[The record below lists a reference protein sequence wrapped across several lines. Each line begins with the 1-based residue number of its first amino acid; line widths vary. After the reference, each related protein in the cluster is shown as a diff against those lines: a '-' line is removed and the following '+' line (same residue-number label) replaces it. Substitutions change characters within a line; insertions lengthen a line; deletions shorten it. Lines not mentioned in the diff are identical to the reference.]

1 MSKPKT
7 AVITGSSSGIGHAIA
22 EALAGAGM
30 NVALNGIEPVD
41 KIEPARKAIEEKYG
55 VKAIY
60 SAANMMKPEGVRS
73 LIAAAEAAFDQV
85 DVLVNNAGIQFVS
98 PVEDFPDES
107 GSRLWH

>member
-85 DVLVNNAGIQFVS
+85 DVLVTTLASSSCHQSRTFRTK
-98 PVEDFPDES
+98 S